1 MKPNKKVRS
10 RHNKI
15 RNTGLLFEFIMR
27 QVTVD
32 VLEKKDNSKALD
44 IIKKR
49 FNERTE
55 LGKERALYTLLATRK
70 FNSDKKAEYFISEV
84 LNARKELNIS
94 QLKREKFSLIKEIK
108 EQYDLVKFLSSK
120 IPNYKVYASIYKIFE
135 YIDMLSPE
143 EKTETYFNLI
153 ENITSKK
160 SIKLSET
167 IGKQLPEDS
176 DLRIISYRILLE
188 KFNQKYSYLDGK
200 QKNLLKAYINNLSNT
215 NSLKEYIKPEID
227 RIKKELKKYRKKVDD
242 TVTRIKLN
250 EAINSIDK
258 FCRLDNRS
266 KNVKDSTVI
275 QVMRYLELLKELR
288 KA

>member
-94 QLKREKFSLIKEIK
+94 QLKRG
-108 EQYDLVKFLSSK
+108 V
-120 IPNYKVYASIYKIFE
+120 NG
-135 YIDMLSPE
+135 
-143 EKTETYFNLI
+143 NL
-153 ENITSKK
+153 
-160 SIKLSET
+160 
-167 IGKQLPEDS
+167 
-176 DLRIISYRILLE
+176 
-188 KFNQKYSYLDGK
+188 
-200 QKNLLKAYINNLSNT
+200 
-215 NSLKEYIKPEID
+215 
-227 RIKKELKKYRKKVDD
+227 
-242 TVTRIKLN
+242 
-250 EAINSIDK
+250 
-258 FCRLDNRS
+258 
-266 KNVKDSTVI
+266 
-275 QVMRYLELLKELR
+275 
-288 KA
+288 